1 MFYFKPVKYKS
12 VIIMGNRYFSP
23 YLKIISGTLLGFC
36 YFISPTVVLAGAGHS
51 HGNEF
56 QDAGGTNVEATS
68 VVIDPEIAKGIQI
81 KTQEVKRQRLPI
93 SIKTTGQVEA
103 LPNQQVEVTN
113 PVTGTIA
120 ELLVKPGDIV
130 RSGQP
135 VAVIS
140 SPELIELRVN
150 AQEQKAIALSELK
163 QAQAELK
170 LAQENYN
177 RTQNIFQVATNK
189 TQLASLDISSFESN
203 SVLAVAKENLDR
215 QKQIAQAEI
224 ESAKIELSV
233 AEEQY
238 KRDQELAEKGAI
250 PKRQMRESQAKYA
263 AAQAKLTS
271 AQSKSGV
278 LQADNELKQASLDF
292 RRELAEAQS
301 QVEQAQSAVE
311 VAQEK
316 VRLSESTYQTRL
328 AQLNTSANEKGLV
341 TVLAP
346 ISGRIGERSV
356 TLGQSFQDAG
366 GKLMTIVND
375 SRVFITANVYEK
387 DLGRV
392 EKDQVVIA
400 RFTNLPNETFNGVI
414 SVIGS
419 KVQGESRI
427 IPVKAEVDNIGDKL
441 KPGMFANLEI
451 VTNDNVSNVL
461 VIPQSAIVEANNK
474 NLVYVENSNG
484 YQAVEVTLGETTGDL
499 VEVKTGLFEGDVIVT
514 QRAPQLYAQA
524 LKGGGETE
532 KSAPDEHSEESMTEE
547 HSEENHSEEETTTKN
562 DLLAFPIWMQIG
574 IGSILAGGMFWV
586 GSIYGNRQHQ
596 KIATTLEHE
605 FYDVELPM
613 QSLNSV
619 ETVETVESNRE

>member
-1 MFYFKPVKYKS
+1 
-12 VIIMGNRYFSP
+12 MGNRYFSP
-23 YLKIISGTLLGFC
+23 YLTIISSTLLSFC
-36 YFISPTVVLAGAGHS
+36 YLTAPTVVLAGAGHS

-56 QDAGGTNVEATS
+56 QDGGGANVEATS
-68 VVIDPEIAKGIQI
+68 VVIDPEIAQGIQI

-103 LPNQQVEVTN
+103 LPNQQVEITN

-130 RSGQP
+130 KSGQP

-163 QAQAELK
+163 QAKAELK

-177 RTQNIFQVATNK
+177 RTQNIFQVATNQ
-189 TQLASLDISSFESN
+189 TQLASLDISAFESN
-203 SVLAVAKENLDR
+203 SVLAVARENLDR

-233 AEEQY
+233 AQEQY

-263 AAQAKLTS
+263 AAQAQLTQV
-271 AQSKSGV
+271 QSRSGV
-278 LQADNELKQASLDF
+278 LQADSELKQASLDF

-301 QVEQAQSAVE
+301 QVEKAQSAVE
-311 VAQEK
+311 VAEEK

-341 TVLAP
+341 TVFAP
-346 ISGRIGERSV
+346 IAGRIGERSA

-392 EKDQVVIA
+392 KKDQVVIA
-400 RFTNLPNETFNGVI
+400 TFTNLPNETFRGVI

-419 KVQGESRI
+419 TVQGESRI
-427 IPVKAEVDNIGDKL
+427 VPVKAEIDNIGGKL

-451 VTNDNVSNVL
+451 VTNDNVSDVL

-474 NLVYVENSNG
+474 NLVYVENGNG

-532 KSAPDEHSEESMTEE
+532 KATTDEHSEESMTE
-547 HSEENHSEEETTTKN
+547 NHSEEETTAKN
-562 DLLAFPIWMQIG
+562 NLLTFPLWIQIG
-574 IGSILAGGMFWV
+574 IGGILAGGMFWV
-586 GSIYGNRQHQ
+586 GSIYGNRQRQ
-596 KIATTLEHE
+596 KIATTLQHE

-613 QSLNSV
+613 ESLNSV
-619 ETVETVESNRE
+619 ETLEAVESNHE